1 MVTLL
6 EDEQKKTGINKG
18 FIAAIVIAVLVIGG
32 ILGLLARKPSMDDQ
46 KAQLLEGAYREGS
59 PEFAELSKDILI
71 SNDMDKTVESP
82 MAFGTI
88 SMFIGGNVR
97 NKGSKTITLLEVN
110 VAVVTQ
116 FKKVVQEK
124 KMLVVPVQQAKLEPG
139 QTIPMTLTL
148 DNFSPE
154 DDRADIR
161 WKVTAIKAE

>member
-6 EDEQKKTGINKG
+6 EEEQKQKGFNKG
-18 FIAAIVIAVLVIGG
+18 FIVAIVIAVLVIGG
-32 ILGLLARKPSMDDQ
+32 IIGLLARKPSMDDQ
-46 KAQLLEGAYREGS
+46 KAKLLEGAYKEGS
-59 PEFAELSKDILI
+59 PEFAELSKDITI
-71 SNDMDKTVESP
+71 ANDMDKTVESP

-88 SMFIGGNVR
+88 SMFINGNVR

-116 FKKVVQEK
+116 FKKVLQEK
-124 KMLVVPVQQAKLEPG
+124 RMLVVPVQQAKLEPG

>member
-6 EDEQKKTGINKG
+6 EDEEKKKGINKG

-32 ILGLLARKPSMDDQ
+32 IIGLLARKPSMDDQ
-46 KAQLLEGAYREGS
+46 KAQLLEGALREGS
-59 PEFAELSKDILI
+59 PEFQELTKDIII

-88 SMFIGGNVR
+88 SMFISGNVR
-97 NKGSKTITLLEVN
+97 NKGSKTVTLLEVN

-116 FKKVVQEK
+116 FKKVLQEK
-124 KMLVVPVQQAKLEPG
+124 RMLVVPVQQAKLEPG

-148 DNFSPE
+148 DNFKEE

-161 WKVTAIKAE
+161 WKVTAIKIE

>member
-6 EDEQKKTGINKG
+6 EEERKQKGFNKG
-18 FIAAIVIAVLVIGG
+18 FIVATVIAVLVIGG
-32 ILGLLARKPSMDDQ
+32 IIGLLARKPSMEDQ
-46 KAQLLEGAYREGS
+46 KAKLLEGAYKEGS
-59 PEFAELSKDILI
+59 PEFAELSKDITI
-71 SNDMDKTVESP
+71 ANDMDKTVESP

-88 SMFIGGNVR
+88 SMFINGNVR

-116 FKKVVQEK
+116 FKKVLQEK
-124 KMLVVPVQQAKLEPG
+124 RMLVVPVQQAKLEPG